1 MHELENT
8 DQGMFDFSSLVFK
21 PSSKK
26 GYLKGS
32 FTVTCAYMRE

>member
-8 DQGMFDFSSLVFK
+8 DKGMFDFHSLAFK

-32 FTVTCAYMRE
+32 FVLTCAYMRE